1 MATYEK
7 SFLLS
12 LYRDMVRIRAFEEHA
27 AECFTKGMLAGNIH
41 LSIGQEAAEA
51 GAFAAIEPRDY
62 FTSTHRGHGHAIA
75 RGADPKRAMAELF
88 GKAAGYCKGKGGSMH
103 IADME
108 KMNHLGANG
117 IVGAGQ
123 PISAGSALASKIM
136 GDDSVTVGCFG
147 DGSTNEG
154 SFHES
159 LNMAAAWKLPLVWFI
174 ENNCYGVST
183 EIHRVTNTPDLASR
197 AAAYGVP
204 YAVVDGTDAIAV
216 YEAMK
221 VALDHARSGKG
232 PYVVEAKVYRYQGHY
247 CGDPA
252 VYRPKEY
259 MEHALANDGIE
270 KLGRRLLESG
280 AAQEELDAIRQDAE
294 AEMDEAVK
302 FADASPY
309 PDPATV
315 LDDMYVTDNERCVA
329 RWARRSP
336 SARPSVKPC
345 TRKCSGTKR
354 FSSWARTWPSWAMCS
369 PSPRAFWRS
378 SAPTA
383 SLTLPSPR
391 RGLWAWPWAPR
402 CGGCGPWW
410 S

>member
-1 MATYEK
+1 MSYMQNGNKEQ
-7 SFLLS
+7 LLDF
-12 LYRDMVRIRAFEEHA
+12 YRTMVRIRLFEEKA

-75 RGADPKRAMAELF
+75 RGADAKLAMAELF
-88 GKAAGYCKGKGGSMH
+88 GKETGYCKGKGGSMH
-103 IADME
+103 IADMK

-123 PISAGSALASKIM
+123 AISAGSALASKIM

-147 DGSTNEG
+147 DGATNEG
-154 SFHES
+154 SFHEA
-159 LNMAAAWKLPLVWFI
+159 LNMAAAWKLPMVWFI

-183 EIHRVTNTPDLASR
+183 EIHRVTNTPNLASR
-197 AAAYGVP
+197 AAAYDVP
-204 YAVVDGTDAIAV
+204 FAIVDGTDPLEV

-221 VALDHARSGKG
+221 IAMDHARSGKG
-232 PYVVEAKVYRYQGHY
+232 PYLVEAKVYRYQGHY

-259 MEHALANDGIE
+259 MEQALENDGIE
-270 KLGRRLLESG
+270 KLKKKLLALGVIEEDLERIYKES
-280 AAQEELDAIRQDAE
+280 EE
-294 AEMDEAVK
+294 EMNEAVR
-302 FADASPY
+302 FADESPY

-329 RWARRSP
+329 R
-336 SARPSVKPC
+336 
-345 TRKCSGTKR
+345 
-354 FSSWARTWPSWAMCS
+354 
-369 PSPRAFWRS
+369 
-378 SAPTA
+378 
-383 SLTLPSPR
+383 
-391 RGLWAWPWAPR
+391 
-402 CGGCGPWW
+402 
-410 S
+410 